1 MTRPVRGT
9 PRFATA
15 EAERAGHSGPIAT
28 REARLPRG
36 VVAGISGRG
45 AVLARRNPRMKRL
58 PTLVGLASL
67 ALSLAFTARAQTPSR
82 KAVLVAAA
90 ANLKPVM
97 ADLKAG
103 FEAEHPEAELSVT
116 TGASGNFFTQI
127 ENGAP
132 FDVFFS
138 ADRDYPQKVAA
149 AGLGGPS
156 GEVVYAVGKLVVW
169 APRDSPLPLD
179 RRGIAALAD
188 PAVRKLAIAN
198 PALAPYGRA
207 AEAALRAA
215 GIYEAVK
222 DRLVLGE
229 NVSQTAQFA
238 QSGAADAALIPLSLT
253 FSPELKDGKVY
264 LVPPGTYPV
273 QEQSA
278 IVLKQAREAALA
290 QAFVGFVTSLKGRE
304 ILRKYGYSLP

>member
-1 MTRPVRGT
+1 
-9 PRFATA
+9 
-15 EAERAGHSGPIAT
+15 
-28 REARLPRG
+28 
-36 VVAGISGRG
+36 
-45 AVLARRNPRMKRL
+45 MKRFL
-58 PTLVGLASL
+58 NLGTLASL
-67 ALSLAFTARAQTPSR
+67 TALSLAAGVPALGAGRRIVS
-82 KAVLVAAA
+82 VAAA
-90 ANLKPVM
+90 ANLKAVM

-103 FEAEHPEAELSVT
+103 FEAEHPEAEVSVT

-149 AGLGGPS
+149 AGLGAPS

-169 APRDSPLPLD
+169 APRSSPLPLEQK
-179 RRGIAALAD
+179 GLAAVAD
-188 PAVRKLAIAN
+188 PAVKKLAIAN
-198 PALAPYGRA
+198 PAVAPYGRA

-215 GIYEAVK
+215 GIYDAVK

-253 FSPELKDGKVY
+253 FAPELKDGKV
-264 LVPPGTYPV
+264 LVVPPGTYPA

-278 IVLKQAREAALA
+278 IVLKEAKEAALA
-290 QAFVGFVTSLKGRE
+290 QAFVSFVTGAQGHE